1 MPEGLDQIRAL
12 YAAINAGELETALE
26 LMSPDV
32 SWSRPPDVPVTGTIH
47 GRDKVTR
54 MWDAFGDP
62 LTGFEIEPTRLRELG
77 EGVLAHVTF
86 RGTVKGADGEDSS
99 FEFAGVQS
107 FRLDGGGL
115 IADVREFRTVPEGE
129 ADLG

>member
-54 MWDAFGDP
+54 MWGPSA
-62 LTGFEIEPTRLRELG
+62 TR
-77 EGVLAHVTF
+77 
-86 RGTVKGADGEDSS
+86 
-99 FEFAGVQS
+99 
-107 FRLDGGGL
+107 
-115 IADVREFRTVPEGE
+115 
-129 ADLG
+129 

>member
-1 MPEGLDQIRAL
+1 MPDGLDQIRAL
-12 YAAINAGELETALE
+12 YAAINAGELDAALE
-26 LMSPDV
+26 MMSPDV
-32 SWSRPPDVPVTGTIH
+32 SWSRPPDVPVTCTLH
-47 GRDKVTR
+47 GRDEVTR
-54 MWDAFGDP
+54 MWSAFGDP

-86 RGTVKGADGEDSS
+86 RGTDKGAEGENSS
-99 FEFAGVQS
+99 FEFSGVQS
-107 FRLDGGGL
+107 FRLGDDGL